1 MGTSVTT
8 HARPSR
14 RAQAALPLDVVGRGM
29 LVRWIRVRP
38 SDVVFVKGLVEASE
52 GLAGVFAEQ
61 GGDLM
66 LAAPRD
72 REAELGELYA
82 DLVAELD
89 LTRSAAVEEEQA
101 P

>member
-1 MGTSVTT
+1 MDTAVTT
-8 HARPSR
+8 PARPSR
-14 RAQAALPLDVVGRGM
+14 RALAALPLDVVGRGM
-29 LVRWIRVRP
+29 LVRHLRVRP

-61 GGDLM
+61 GGALM

-82 DLVAELD
+82 DLVKELD
-89 LTRSAAVEEEQA
+89 LTLAVEEEQA